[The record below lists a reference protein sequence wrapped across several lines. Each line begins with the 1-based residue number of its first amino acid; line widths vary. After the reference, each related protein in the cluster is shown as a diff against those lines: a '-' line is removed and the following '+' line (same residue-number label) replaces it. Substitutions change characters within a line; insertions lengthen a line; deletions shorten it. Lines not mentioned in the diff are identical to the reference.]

1 MLLLLQ
7 RKISTSGQEYSTKQM
22 FPKKAPTPSVSA
34 AAGREGQGDHSD
46 SDSAVQSKG
55 EGRQGSN
62 RNGKLGLFRW
72 TAEMVYILCIYSM
85 YL

>member
-7 RKISTSGQEYSTKQM
+7 RKISTSGQEYSKQM
-22 FPKKAPTPSVSA
+22 SPKKAPTSFVSA
-34 AAGREGQGDHSD
+34 EGEGDHSD